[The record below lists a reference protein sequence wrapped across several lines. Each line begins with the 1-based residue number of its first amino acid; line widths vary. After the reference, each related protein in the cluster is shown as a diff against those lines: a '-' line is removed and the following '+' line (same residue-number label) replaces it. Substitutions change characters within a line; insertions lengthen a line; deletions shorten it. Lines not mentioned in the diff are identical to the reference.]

1 MGFKWIKTNN
11 IEVVYSTY
19 EKITVDGVSYPKGFL
34 VDPEN
39 MSEIYNAKREASSME
54 NSSPKHTI
62 THNDDFK
69 VRVVSLAPASWN
81 ETIGKSNM
89 PLLLVSKD
97 DIDPFVISI
106 DADLMCAFILE
117 SSINNGT
124 IDVPVL
130 FAYNCG
136 RLGILHKNMSAYKRM
151 IDDANLK
158 RNIRRGQTSKWEIG
172 YSYRT
177 LTESST
183 MLGTFSN
190 IISVGYHGVDY
201 SSYIN
206 PSCTD
211 REIIVDFNR
220 PDAVV
225 YSDLRENEVS
235 KDNISKTIISRLNS
249 MFNTQSPDRTK
260 CPARQKGDQ
269 MFVPSENYFDDIVNS
284 LVDYKSHNVLH
295 MIKHAFAVYKYNP
308 NATIKI
314 LESARNIYNE
324 DISDF
329 NFGIIPS
336 WVDRNRRLVYLRY
349 PEHYPKD
356 KVIKEVLYNGNSH
369 PIHVVYNN
377 TDEVFNDW
385 STLISYLIDIVKE
398 NKENI

>member
-1 MGFKWIKTNN
+1 MGFKWTKTND
-11 IEVVYSTY
+11 IEIVYSTY
-19 EKITVDGVSYPKGFL
+19 EKITVDGVSYPKAFL
-34 VDPEN
+34 IDPAN
-39 MSEIYNAKREASSME
+39 MSELFNAKREASSME

-62 THNDDFK
+62 THNEDFK

-81 ETIGKSNM
+81 ETIRKSNM
-89 PLLLVSKD
+89 LCLVSKD
-97 DIDPFVISI
+97 DIDPFVIGVDS
-106 DADLMCAFILE
+106 DLMCEFILE

-130 FAYNCG
+130 FAYNGG
-136 RLGILHKNMSAYKRM
+136 RLGILHENMSAYKRM
-151 IDDANLK
+151 IDEANFK

-183 MLGTFSN
+183 MFGTFSN

-206 PSCTD
+206 TNCTD

-225 YSDLRENEVS
+225 YGDLRESEVS
-235 KDNISKTIISRLNS
+235 KDNISKTIMSRLNH
-249 MFNTQSPDRTK
+249 MFNTKCPDRIK

-269 MFVPSENYFDDIVNS
+269 VFVPSENYFNDIVNS
-284 LVDYKSHNVLH
+284 LVAYKSHNVLH
-295 MIKHAFAVYKYNP
+295 MIKRAFAVYKYNP

-336 WVDRNRRLVYLRY
+336 WVENKCIYEHY
-349 PEHYPKD
+349 PEYYPKD
-356 KVIKEVLYNGNSH
+356 KIIKEVLYNGNNH

-377 TDEVFNDW
+377 NDKVFNDW

-398 NKENI
+398 NMENA

>member
-39 MSEIYNAKREASSME
+39 MSEIYNAKREASSMK

-81 ETIGKSNM
+81 ETTRKSNM
-89 PLLLVSKD
+89 LCLVSKD
-97 DIDPFVISI
+97 DIDPFAISV
-106 DADLMCAFILE
+106 DSDLMCEFILE
-117 SSINNGT
+117 SSINNGI

-130 FAYNCG
+130 FAYNGG

-190 IISVGYHGVDY
+190 IISVGYRGVDY
-201 SSYIN
+201 SKYFNSFR
-206 PSCTD
+206 TD

-225 YSDLRENEVS
+225 YSDLRKNEVS
-235 KDNISKTIISRLNS
+235 KDNISKTIISRLNG
-249 MFNTQSPDRTK
+249 MFNTKSPDRTK

-269 MFVPSENYFDDIVNS
+269 MFVPSENYFNDVVNS
-284 LVDYKSHNVLH
+284 LVDYKSHNVLY

-336 WVDRNRRLVYLRY
+336 WVENKCMYERY
-349 PEHYPKD
+349 PEDYPKD
-356 KVIKEVLYNGNSH
+356 KVIKEVLYNGNSN
-369 PIHVVYNN
+369 PIHVVYDN
-377 TDEVFNDW
+377 TDEVFTDW
-385 STLISYLIDIVKE
+385 STLISYLIDIVKK
-398 NKENI
+398 NMENI